1 MDPFILPDQPS
12 GEGTPY
18 IIDAGDLSG
27 TDEIF
32 LDEPDAV
39 LDRTLTFRIMF
50 VAYPEL
56 QLLFCTEI
64 FKDTGLYDFTES
76 FTGNE
81 HRILIDDQNGRP
93 AAKPAE
99 APVDRLTGLCGII
112 FRSCAYTQRSLE

>member
-12 GEGTPY
+12 REGTPY

-56 QLLFCTEI
+56 QFLFCTEI
-64 FKDTGLYDFTES
+64 FEDAGLDDFAEC

-81 HRILIDDQNGRP
+81 HRILIDDQDGRP

-112 FRSCAYTQRSLE
+112 FMILRVYTEEP